1 MDHVIGGRK
10 EDVEIIAKSER
21 VTPKNAKEF
30 LQQIKVFNLFP
41 ENRTK
46 IIFVEKDDP
55 LSTAFKLLIDNKILS
70 VPVYNPKRDQ
80 FMGFLDMLDI
90 VTHAFASVKGLKGY
104 NLDELLKNPSFINS
118 KCGDVASIS
127 GRNPFYTVDENAP
140 LLVAMELMAKNKVHR
155 VPIVDSSGSLSTI
168 ITQSHVVKI
177 LSDNI
182 DIFPFSMK
190 KLKELGLGTKNVYS
204 VSENEPAIEAFK
216 IIQSQKISAVAVV
229 DANGTLIGNI
239 SASDLGVRIYTLK
252 FLQTLILLLKHFRK
266 LVMML
271 N

>member
-1 MDHVIGGRK
+1 
-10 EDVEIIAKSER
+10 
-21 VTPKNAKEF
+21 
-30 LQQIKVFNLFP
+30 
-41 ENRTK
+41 
-46 IIFVEKDDP
+46 
-55 LSTAFKLLIDNKILS
+55 
-70 VPVYNPKRDQ
+70 
-80 FMGFLDMLDI
+80 
-90 VTHAFASVKGLKGY
+90 
-104 NLDELLKNPSFINS
+104 
-118 KCGDVASIS
+118 
-127 GRNPFYTVDENAP
+127 
-140 LLVAMELMAKNKVHR
+140 MELMAKNKVHR